1 MLNIS
6 KWIKVKYRGYSE
18 KEEVKY
24 ENDYFIND
32 KGSTGVK
39 LPCEENFNPNKP
51 NHLLKLVLGKSYHEF
66 PDFLQSELTT
76 KA

>member
-6 KWIKVKYRGYSE
+6 KWIKVKYGASSGN
-18 KEEVKY
+18 EELKY
-24 ENDYFIND
+24 ENDYFINN

-39 LPCEENFNPNKP
+39 LPCEESFNPNKP
-51 NHLLKLVLGKSYHEF
+51 NRLLKLVLGKSYHEF